1 MNNNTFTDDDN
12 GRRAEVVPTNAL
24 ATQAREEFD
33 VSVVTAHRFPRSLQK
48 FRTVALSMATI
59 DAEVAAS
66 CFYRLSRKGQDGS
79 KAIEGP
85 TVRFA
90 EIVANAYGNM
100 KFGARILE
108 VGEKEV
114 VAQGIAHD
122 LENNV
127 STSTEVRRRITTK
140 TGARFGDDM
149 IAVTCNAACSLALRN
164 AIFKAV
170 PFAIAK
176 PIYEQAKK
184 VAVGD
189 AKTLSQRRTSAMAA
203 FAAMGISAAR
213 VFARLEVAG
222 SDEITL
228 AHLEELIGLHTSI
241 KEGEVDADAEFP
253 EIQKKQASA
262 LADIKP
268 FEKKDK
274 PADPPAKQAEQQTKQ
289 PEPPAK
295 QTYAPID
302 PRALQEAIN
311 RAAGS
316 HAKGSGGMLADLV
329 AFLGYAIETTAN
341 IKPEDHARVLAWAN
355 EVDGAPA

>member
-1 MNNNTFTDDDN
+1 MSNTTFTDDEV
-12 GRRAEVVPTNAL
+12 RRPEAVPASAL
-24 ATQAREEFD
+24 AVQSREEFD
-33 VSVVTAHRFPRSLQK
+33 VAVVTAHRFPRSLQK
-48 FRTVALSMATI
+48 FRTTALSMATI

-66 CFYRLSRKGQDGS
+66 CFYRLSRKGQDGA

-85 TVRFA
+85 SVRFA

-100 KFGARILE
+100 KFGARIIE

-170 PFAIAK
+170 PFALAK
-176 PIYEQAKK
+176 PIYEQAKR

-189 AKTLSQRRTSAMAA
+189 AKTLSQRRTSALAA

-222 SDEITL
+222 ADEITL
-228 AHLEELIGLHTSI
+228 AHVEELIGLHTSI
-241 KEGEVDADAEFP
+241 KDGEAEADTEFP
-253 EIQKKQASA
+253 EVQKKATGA
-262 LADIKP
+262 AADIKP
-268 FEKKDK
+268 AEK
-274 PADPPAKQAEQQTKQ
+274 PATKPDQKPPEQTK
-289 PEPPAK
+289 PAPAAV
-295 QTYAPID
+295 APA
-302 PRALQEAIN
+302 ALQDAIN
-311 RAAGS
+311 RAASS
-316 HAKGSGGMLADLV
+316 HAGGPGGMLADLV
-329 AFLGYAIETTAN
+329 AFLGYRIDKSAD
-341 IKPEDHARVLAWAN
+341 IKPEDHARALAWAN
-355 EVDGAPA
+355 DVAGIQP